1 MFELTY
7 LIYKIKKMLV
17 TEKIQIK
24 GNSRNLKHYK
34 DLNYNIKHNENIMV
48 NVCDLPKTTK
58 YKIIAKCD
66 ICGIEKEISYHSYL
80 RNIKK
85 YNIYTCISCCDIK
98 NKKTNNEKYNVNYP
112 TQSKEII
119 LKRKQNNLDKYGVDE
134 TVKLQSNK
142 DKVKQTKLKKYG
154 NRNYNNIEKIKKTKL
169 KKYGNENYNNRE
181 KAEKSCLLK
190 YGVTNIS
197 KVNTIKNKKKLTY
210 IKNYNV
216 DNYSKS
222 DIYKQHN
229 NNFLLNKYKELNI
242 RKIYGDTLTF
252 YCDKCKKEYE
262 INKFILR
269 NRITDNTIIC
279 TNCNPI
285 YSYSKSGKEIQ
296 LLNFIKEN
304 YNGIIISNDRTI
316 LKPFEIDI
324 YLPELKLA
332 FEFNGLYWHN
342 ELNKPDN
349 YHLDKT
355 EKCLEQGIKLIHIW
369 EDDWNYKQ
377 EIIKSIIL
385 NYLNKNKETIN
396 INECKIMEIFDNELV
411 MNFLNNNHIESYL
424 LSDINLGLFH
434 NNELI
439 SLMTF
444 KKHKN
449 KFELLRFCNKNF
461 INISNA
467 EVKLFNYFIEN
478 HKAKE
483 ILTYI
488 DRSYSTENLFESI
501 GFKLKNKISPSANY
515 IFNDIRIDENFTNKK
530 LYKIFNAGK
539 LKYSYFELDDYNI

>member
-1 MFELTY
+1 
-7 LIYKIKKMLV
+7 MLV

-34 DLNYNIKHNENIMV
+34 DLNYDIKHNKNIMV

-222 DIYKQHN
+222 DNYKQHN

-285 YSYSKSGKEIQ
+285 YSHSKSGKEIQ

-304 YNGIIISNDRTI
+304 YNGEIISNDRTI
-316 LKPFEIDI
+316 LKPFELDI
-324 YLPELKLA
+324 YLPQLKLA

-342 ELNKPDN
+342 ELNKPKN